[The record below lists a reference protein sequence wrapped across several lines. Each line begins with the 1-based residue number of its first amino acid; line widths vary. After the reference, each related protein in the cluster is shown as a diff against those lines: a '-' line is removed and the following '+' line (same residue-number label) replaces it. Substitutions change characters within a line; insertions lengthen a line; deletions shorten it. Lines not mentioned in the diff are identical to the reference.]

1 MKNTLVKKFALF
13 AGTILLASIFF
24 ISPNHAEAKTGES
37 TCKQMY
43 EKYAE
48 LKEQKFREKYKGKSF
63 VNDCMKLYNDP
74 SWYFAGKHR
83 IDSNYANLEKQM
95 KSTSTNGK
103 IDVQLLSRLPIG
115 TDKFLVKFRACADGS
130 SVQETSFLIKSK
142 MEQYIATTAKVLQK
156 GKCND
161 YNTSIKAKQQS
172 DISVEYVADVS
183 KYPNIK
189 SGPLKINSVDTFR

>member
-1 MKNTLVKKFALF
+1 MKDLLVKKFALF
-13 AGTILLASIFF
+13 AGMILLAGIFF
-24 ISPNHAEAKTGES
+24 VSPNHAEAKTGES

-43 EKYAE
+43 EKYVE

-63 VNDCMKLYNDP
+63 VNDCMKMYKDSN
-74 SWYFAGKHR
+74 WYFAGKHR
-83 IDSNYANLEKQM
+83 IDNNYANLEKQM
-95 KSTSTNGK
+95 KNTDGGK

-142 MEQYIATTAKVLQK
+142 MEQYVATTAKVLQK

-172 DISVEYVADVS
+172 DIAVEYVPDVS